1 LFTSRYPGYNIVKRG
16 MDVAGALFLLLAFGL
31 PMLALMAI
39 IACDG
44 GRPLFA
50 HPRVGRNG
58 RPFRCWKFR
67 TMRPDAAERLS
78 EVLADPQRA
87 AEWAR
92 TFKLAQ
98 DPRVTLIGHFLRRTS
113 LDELPQLWN
122 VLLGE
127 MSLVGPRPVTAEELP
142 MYGPVAPLLCSV
154 LPGITGPWQ
163 ISGRNGT
170 TYAERVEI
178 DRRYVLGRSILGDV
192 RVLLMTPSVLV
203 RATGR

>member
-31 PMLALMAI
+31 PMLALLAI

-87 AEWAR
+87 AGWAR
-92 TFKLAQ
+92 TFNLAQ

-113 LDELPQLWN
+113 RAELPQLWN

-142 MYGPVAPLLCSV
+142 MYGPVAPLL
-154 LPGITGPWQ
+154 
-163 ISGRNGT
+163 
-170 TYAERVEI
+170 
-178 DRRYVLGRSILGDV
+178 
-192 RVLLMTPSVLV
+192 
-203 RATGR
+203 